1 MSQTSYGVTMTPAF
15 VGGHAQL
22 IQCITGRNNSGAELP
37 YGRAVV
43 YDAINA
49 GSTEKAVA
57 LPSLTGQKIVG
68 AVIFDHAHEIQTTGI
83 PDDGMVS
90 IVSKGQIYMITE
102 QAVTPADPVFVRFNA
117 AGATGTTPAVGQ
129 VRKDADTA
137 KADAVTSARFM
148 GVAAAGALVL
158 VDWNLP

>member
-1 MSQTSYGVTMTPAF
+1 MGDARVARAF
-15 VGGHAQL
+15 IGGPNFIPDHMHHN
-22 IQCITGRNNSGAELP
+22 G
-37 YGRAVV
+37 
-43 YDAINA
+43 
-49 GSTEKAVA
+49 
-57 LPSLTGQKIVG
+57 G